1 MKVLD
6 ERPRMSAAR
15 PANYEVI
22 AMAEHVRR
30 AVLADRRRL
39 GAKLRRLDARIAGG
53 DAHLSGHRHSVAR
66 HLNAT
71 GGRG

>member
-1 MKVLD
+1 MMVLD

-15 PANYEVI
+15 PANHELL

-66 HLNAT
+66 HLTTT
-71 GGRG
+71 GGGH